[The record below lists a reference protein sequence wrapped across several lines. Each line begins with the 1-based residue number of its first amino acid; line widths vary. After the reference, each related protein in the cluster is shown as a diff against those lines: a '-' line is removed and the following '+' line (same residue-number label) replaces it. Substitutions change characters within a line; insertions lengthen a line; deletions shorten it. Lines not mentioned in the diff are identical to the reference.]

1 MYKRLAIVLV
11 LTLTLVFA
19 LAPRPQ
25 SVFSNVLSDAEIAA
39 IAEADAAESAETAAV
54 NEDMQTKDG
63 GNRFVKAITAPF
75 RAIGR
80 LFGRGSKKDDNKL
93 HRLSEKDV
101 KKFESSKITKVVDAR
116 TPAPAPTTASPEID
130 PKTGAIMASDATGDA
145 TSDANTADIDK
156 TLARQN
162 LERARELFS
171 QNDINTA
178 INCLLMAVQLDKELW
193 DAHNLL
199 GIAYEMK
206 GMRSKALES
215 LETALKADK
224 DQPEHLNDFGY
235 ILIKNGEYSRAVKY
249 LKRAVKAQPDNQRFL
264 NNLGLALVETGKFD
278 EAYKAF
284 SKAMGEF
291 DGRMNMATRL
301 LRKGYDKEAIKHLEI
316 CRQMQPNSMDILY
329 RLSVLYARNG
339 QTAEAE
345 EASKAFQSLR
355 ATAAAGGQQ

>member
-1 MYKRLAIVLV
+1 MYKRLAVVLV
-11 LTLTLVFA
+11 LTLTLVLG
-19 LAPRPQ
+19 LAPRRQ
-25 SVFSNVLSDAEIAA
+25 SVFSSVLTEAEIAA
-39 IAEADAAESAETAAV
+39 INDAEAAEATAT
-54 NEDMQTKDG
+54 NEDIQPKGDG
-63 GNRFVKAITAPF
+63 GNKFVKVITAPF

-101 KKFESSKITKVVDAR
+101 KKFESSKITRVVDAR
-116 TPAPAPTTASPEID
+116 TPAPPPAEPATEVDPQTAAD
-130 PKTGAIMASDATGDA
+130 LTSDATSA
-145 TSDANTADIDK
+145 EMKK
-156 TLARQN
+156 TLARQH
-162 LERARELFS
+162 LDRGRELFS
-171 QNDINTA
+171 QNDIGGA
-178 INCLLMAVQLDKELW
+178 INSLLMAVSLDKELW

-215 LETALKADK
+215 LQTALKADK

-264 NNLGLALVETGKFD
+264 NNLGLALVEVGKFD
-278 EAYKAF
+278 DAYKAF
-284 SKAMGEF
+284 EKAMGEF

-301 LRKGYDKEAIKHLEI
+301 LRRGYDKEAISHLEK
-316 CRQMQPNSMDILY
+316 CRAMQPNSMDILY

-339 QTAEAE
+339 QMAEAE
-345 EASKAFQSLR
+345 EANKAFLSLR
-355 ATAAAGGQQ
+355 ATAAAGSQK

>member
-1 MYKRLAIVLV
+1 MYKRLAVVLV
-11 LTLTLVFA
+11 LTLTLVLA
-19 LAPRPQ
+19 LAPRRQ
-25 SVFSNVLSDAEIAA
+25 SVFSRVLTDAEIAVLNQ
-39 IAEADAAESAETAAV
+39 ADAAEATATT
-54 NEDMQTKDG
+54 EDTQPKQDG
-63 GNRFVKAITAPF
+63 GNRFVKVISAPF

-101 KKFESSKITKVVDAR
+101 KKFESGKVTRVIDAR
-116 TPAPAPTTASPEID
+116 TPAPAPTTPSTDVDPQTGRALASDI
-130 PKTGAIMASDATGDA
+130 ASDATA
-145 TSDANTADIDK
+145 AELNK
-156 TLARQN
+156 TLARQH
-162 LERARELFS
+162 LDRGRELFS
-171 QNDINTA
+171 QNDIGGA
-178 INCLLMAVQLDKELW
+178 INSLLMAVSLDKELW

-215 LETALKADK
+215 LEAALKADK

-235 ILIKNGEYSRAVKY
+235 ILIKNGDYSRAVKY

-264 NNLGLALVETGKFD
+264 NNLGLALVEVGKHD

-284 SKAMGEF
+284 EKAMGEF

-316 CRQMQPNSMDILY
+316 CRTMQPNSMDILY
-329 RLSVLYARNG
+329 RLAVLYARTG

-345 EASKAFQSLR
+345 EANKAFLTLR
-355 ATAAAGGQQ
+355 ATAAAGSQQ

>member
-1 MYKRLAIVLV
+1 MYKRLAVVLV
-11 LTLTLVFA
+11 LTLTLVLA
-19 LAPRPQ
+19 LAPRRQ
-25 SVFSNVLSDAEIAA
+25 SVFSSVLTAAEISVMH
-39 IAEADAAESAETAAV
+39 EADAAAAAAT
-54 NEDMQTKDG
+54 NEDAQPKQDG
-63 GNRFVKAITAPF
+63 GNRFVKVISAPF

-80 LFGRGSKKDDNKL
+80 LFGRGSNKNDNKL
-93 HRLSEKDV
+93 HKLSEKDV
-101 KKFESSKITKVVDAR
+101 KKFETAKVTRVVDAR
-116 TPAPAPTTASPEID
+116 TAPAPTTTPDQI
-130 PKTGAIMASDATGDA
+130 
-145 TSDANTADIDK
+145 DANTGANLSSDASAAELNK
-156 TLARQN
+156 TLARQH
-162 LERARELFS
+162 LDRGRELFS
-171 QNDINTA
+171 QNDVGGA
-178 INCLLMAVQLDKELW
+178 INSLLMAVSLDKELW

-264 NNLGLALVETGKFD
+264 NNLGLALVEVGKFD

-284 SKAMGEF
+284 EKAMGEF

-301 LRKGYDKEAIKHLEI
+301 LRKGYYKEAIKHLEI
-316 CRQMQPNSMDILY
+316 CRAMQPNSMDILY

-345 EASKAFQSLR
+345 EANKAFLTLR
-355 ATAAAGGQQ
+355 ATAAAGSQQ